1 MHSRL
6 SGRKI
11 LTLKVQV
18 PSKIWREGQTSIRCL
33 LCANENAEGFAH
45 MSSVLLFTPGFNV
58 GISRINKDLPPFLL
72 FCGVK

>member
-18 PSKIWREGQTSIRCL
+18 PSKTWCEGQTSIRCL
-33 LCANENAEGFAH
+33 LCANENAEGFVH
-45 MSSVLLFTPGFNV
+45 PSSVLLFTPGFNV
-58 GISRINKDLPPFLL
+58 GIGRIKAFYSF
-72 FCGVK
+72 FCRFVE

>member
-18 PSKIWREGQTSIRCL
+18 PSKIWCEGQTSIRCL
-33 LCANENAEGFAH
+33 LCANENAAGFAH
-45 MSSVLLFTPGFNV
+45 MSSVLFTPDFNV
-58 GISRINKDLPPFLL
+58 GIRRINKGLLPFLPI
-72 FCGVK
+72 CGVK